1 MATSEILAAEIH
13 AGIVLDGHCQ
23 DLSGM
28 VLGQDRLFTGGSRNL
43 PMTTWKD
50 ANSHRRRGYAGIAW
64 WWTRAPFQAKTFNRL
79 ITRLPLVRSR

>member
-1 MATSEILAAEIH
+1 MATSERLAAEIH

-43 PMTTWKD
+43 PMTSSAWERCTWGRVPD
-50 ANSHRRRGYAGIAW
+50 
-64 WWTRAPFQAKTFNRL
+64 
-79 ITRLPLVRSR
+79 